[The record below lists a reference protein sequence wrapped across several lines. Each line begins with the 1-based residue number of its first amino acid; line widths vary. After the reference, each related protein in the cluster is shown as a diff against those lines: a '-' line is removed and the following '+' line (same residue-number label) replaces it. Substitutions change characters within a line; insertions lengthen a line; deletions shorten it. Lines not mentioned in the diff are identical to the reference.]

1 MKKSLGILGGTFNP
15 IHEAHIAIANH
26 ALTAFELDAVE
37 LIPCFQPPHRETPDA
52 SPADRLIMV
61 GLAIKNHPKL
71 KVNDFEI
78 QQKQISYT
86 VNTLLMLHKKMP
98 DSVLYYI
105 VGADAFA
112 QFDTWH
118 QWKKI
123 FSLAHLIVVSR
134 HNKTIQMPTVVDT
147 FLNEHNL
154 KSQLHFLNINDIP
167 VSATQ
172 IRKAILL
179 GEKNIAGLN
188 QNVFNYIQE
197 KKLYCENKK

>member
-1 MKKSLGILGGTFNP
+1 MGGTFNP

>member
-1 MKKSLGILGGTFNP
+1 LGGTFNP

>member
-1 MKKSLGILGGTFNP
+1 VKKSLGILGGTFNP